1 MKRIVIM
8 ADGKGMRW
16 KNYMGIPKHF
26 AQVKG
31 EELIAR
37 TVRILHG
44 EIPGVEIIVTSHDER
59 YEFPGSRR
67 YEPLNNIYEID
78 RFTRELITENM
89 CFLYGDTFY
98 TEEAIRKIIDEEPE
112 DILFFG
118 NETSIVAVKIRDAA
132 LFREQVEKVRR
143 LYLNEKIRRC
153 AGWEVYRLFTGQ
165 AMEGDVDLTDRF
177 VFIDDETRDVDTP
190 DDYEV
195 MRK

>member
-1 MKRIVIM
+1 
-8 ADGKGMRW
+8 
-16 KNYMGIPKHF
+16 MGIPKHF

-118 NETSIVAVKIRDAA
+118 NEKSIVAVKIRDAV
-132 LFREQVEKVRR
+132 LFREQVE
-143 LYLNEKIRRC
+143 
-153 AGWEVYRLFTGQ
+153 
-165 AMEGDVDLTDRF
+165 
-177 VFIDDETRDVDTP
+177 
-190 DDYEV
+190 
-195 MRK
+195 

>member
-1 MKRIVIM
+1 
-8 ADGKGMRW
+8 
-16 KNYMGIPKHF
+16 MGIPKHF

-44 EIPGVEIIVTSHDER
+44 EISGVEIIVTSHDER

-98 TEEAIRKIIDEEPE
+98 TEEAASCMEIHRSYTPLPDRNSERRPYRIPYSKPVY
-112 DILFFG
+112 DI
-118 NETSIVAVKIRDAA
+118 SS
-132 LFREQVEKVRR
+132 
-143 LYLNEKIRRC
+143 
-153 AGWEVYRLFTGQ
+153 
-165 AMEGDVDLTDRF
+165 
-177 VFIDDETRDVDTP
+177 
-190 DDYEV
+190 
-195 MRK
+195 